1 MFGGGI
7 ILLKRVIEF
16 FRVLGELR
24 YLIPVMRYKF
34 PDPEDS
40 ASLAHTFQDTTNR
53 FAERPFLYFEDEMW
67 TYADTNKAA
76 NILATYLTSTGV
88 KHGDRIVLFMENRPS
103 FVISLLALNKIGA
116 IAVLINTS
124 LTGDPLIHCINSSD
138 SVKCIVGAEQA
149 DALEDVLDQINITK
163 QEDFLWSKD
172 TDQYSLPDWAIDLQ
186 AQLDN
191 SNDKNLDETDS
202 VKAKDVACY
211 IFTSGTTGVPKA
223 AICPNQKLIAA
234 SINIKMAGYRINEK
248 DCMHN
253 SLPLY
258 HSTGLMLGLCA
269 VVQAGASTFIKRK
282 FSATSFWDEV
292 QKYNTTAL
300 VYIGELCRYL
310 ANSEPRQAEQ
320 NNPLKV
326 MVGNGLRP
334 DVWDTFK
341 DRFQVNRIVEIYGA
355 SEGNALFMNLL
366 NKNKTIGMTNADV
379 ALIEYDV
386 AEDEVLKTDD
396 GFCKRILNHDPGLL
410 IVRIGPNAVFNGY
423 TDAQAT
429 EKKILRNVFDEG
441 DAWFN
446 TGDLIKTVDVGYSL
460 GKTHYQFVDRI
471 GDTFR
476 WKSENVS
483 TNEVGEILNGYKD
496 VNMSNVYGVQIPGC
510 EGRAGMAAFSL
521 EDAES
526 FDWQAFSD
534 YVENSLP
541 KYARPLFI
549 RIIQEMDTTG
559 TFKLKKND
567 LRNEAFDIGKVSDPI
582 YCLKPNSSNY
592 VALDNEW
599 LQTINSEQAGY

>member
-1 MFGGGI
+1 LFN
-7 ILLKRVIEF
+7 KVIEF
-16 FRVLGELR
+16 FRVVGELR

-40 ASLAHTFQDTTNR
+40 GSLAHLFQDTTEK
-53 FAERPFLYFEDEMW
+53 FSERPFLYFEDEVW
-67 TYADTNKAA
+67 TYAQTNKAA
-76 NILATYLTSTGV
+76 NSMARYLVSTGV
-88 KHGDRIVLFMENRPS
+88 KHGDRVVLFMENRPS
-103 FVISLLALNKIGA
+103 FLISLLALNKIGA

-138 SVKCIVGAEQA
+138 AVKCIVGAERA
-149 DALEDVLDQINITK
+149 SPLEDVLNQINISK
-163 QEDFLWSKD
+163 QEDFLWAQD
-172 TDQYSLPDWAIDLQ
+172 TAQYSLPDWAIDLK
-186 AQLDN
+186 AQLDLSDDDNLEETN
-191 SNDKNLDETDS
+191 S
-202 VKAKDVACY
+202 VRVKDVACY

-223 AICPNQKLIAA
+223 AICPNQKLMAA
-234 SINIKMAGYRINEK
+234 SVNIKIAGYRINET

-258 HSTGLMLGLCA
+258 HSTGLMLGICA
-269 VVQAGASTFIKRK
+269 VIQAGASTFIKRK
-282 FSATSFWDEV
+282 FSASSFWDEV

-310 ANSEPRQAEQ
+310 ANTEPTPVEQ

-334 DVWDTFK
+334 DVWDIFK
-341 DRFQVNRIVEIYGA
+341 ERFGVDRIVEIYGA

-366 NKNKTIGMTNADV
+366 NKDKTIGMTNAQV

-386 AEDEVLKTDD
+386 AEDKIIKNED
-396 GFCKRILNHDPGLL
+396 GTCKKITNHDPGLL
-410 IVRIGPNAVFNGY
+410 IVFISPNSVFNGY

-429 EKKILRNVFDEG
+429 EKKILRDVFEKG

-446 TGDLIKTVDVGYSL
+446 TGDLIKTVDVGYAL
-460 GKTHYQFVDRI
+460 GKTHYQFVDRV

-483 TNEVGEILNGYKD
+483 TNEVGEILNGFKD
-496 VNMSNVYGVQIPGC
+496 VNMSNVYGVEIPGC

-521 EDAES
+521 EDASS
-526 FDWQAFSD
+526 FDWQGFSNH
-534 YVENSLP
+534 VENSLP

-549 RIIQEMDTTG
+549 RIIEEMDTTG

-567 LRNEAFDIGKVSDPI
+567 LRNEAFNIDKVSDQI

-592 VALDNEW
+592 EVLDNEW

>member
-1 MFGGGI
+1 LFNKI
-7 ILLKRVIEF
+7 KEF

-24 YLIPVMRYKF
+24 YLIPVLRYKF
-34 PDPEDS
+34 PDPDDQ
-40 ASLAHTFQDTTNR
+40 ASLAHSFQDTTEK
-53 FAERPFLYFEDEMW
+53 FSDRPFLHFENETW
-67 TYADTNKAA
+67 TYAQINKAA
-76 NILATYLTSTGV
+76 NSLARYFVATGV
-88 KHGDRIVLFMENRPS
+88 KHGDRVVMFMENRPS

-124 LTGDPLIHCINSSD
+124 LTGDPLVHCINSSD
-138 SVKCIVGAEQA
+138 SIKCIVGAERA
-149 DALEDVLDQINITK
+149 KPLEDVLDQINITK
-163 QEDFLWSKD
+163 QEDLLWVED
-172 TDQYSLPDWAIDLQ
+172 TPNYSLPEWAIDLK
-186 AQLDN
+186 AKID
-191 SNDKNLDETDS
+191 SSKDENLEETNS
-202 VKAKDVACY
+202 VKAKDVACF

-223 AICPNQKLIAA
+223 AICPNQKLMAA
-234 SINIKMAGYRINEK
+234 SINIKMAGYRIDET

-269 VVQAGASTFIKRK
+269 VIQAGASTFIKRK
-282 FSATSFWDEV
+282 FSASSFWEEV
-292 QKYNTTAL
+292 QKHNTTAL

-310 ANSEPRQAEQ
+310 ANQDSTQAEL

-341 DRFQVNRIVEIYGA
+341 DRFGVNRIVEIYGA

-366 NKNKTIGMTNADV
+366 NKDKTIGMTSADV
-379 ALIEYDV
+379 VLIEYDI
-386 AEDEVLKTDD
+386 AEDEILKSDD
-396 GFCKRILNHDPGLL
+396 GFCRKIINHDPGLL
-410 IVRIGPNAVFNGY
+410 IIKIGPNAVFNGY

-429 EKKILRNVFDEG
+429 EKKILRDVLEKG

-446 TGDLIKTVDVGYSL
+446 TGDLIRTVDVGYSL
-460 GKTHYQFVDRI
+460 GKTHYQFVDRV

-483 TNEVGEILNGYKD
+483 TNEVGEILNGFKD
-496 VNMSNVYGVQIPGC
+496 VNMSNVYGVKIPGC

-521 EDAES
+521 DDVNS
-526 FDWQAFSD
+526 FDWDGFSD
-534 YVENSLP
+534 YVESSLP

-567 LRNEAFDIGKVSDPI
+567 LRNEAFDIGKVTDTV

-592 VALDNEW
+592 QALDNEW

>member
-1 MFGGGI
+1 M
-7 ILLKRVIEF
+7 ILLERVIEF

-34 PDPEDS
+34 PDPEDP

-138 SVKCIVGAEQA
+138 SIKCIVGAEQA

-191 SNDKNLDETDS
+191 SNDKNLDETNS

-320 NNPLKV
+320 NNPLEV

-521 EDAES
+521 DDAES

>member
-1 MFGGGI
+1 MFGRGI
-7 ILLKRVIEF
+7 NLLKRVIEL

-34 PDPEDS
+34 PDPDDP

-138 SVKCIVGAEQA
+138 SIKCIVGAEQA

-191 SNDKNLDETDS
+191 SNDKNLDETNS

>member
-34 PDPEDS
+34 PDPDDP

-138 SVKCIVGAEQA
+138 SIKCIVGAEQA

-191 SNDKNLDETDS
+191 SNDKNLDETNS

-234 SINIKMAGYRINEK
+234 SVNIKMAGYRINEK

-521 EDAES
+521 EDAEN

>member
-138 SVKCIVGAEQA
+138 SIKCIVGAEQA

-191 SNDKNLDETDS
+191 SNDKNLDETNS

-234 SINIKMAGYRINEK
+234 SVNIKMAGYRINEK

>member
-1 MFGGGI
+1 MFNKI
-7 ILLKRVIEF
+7 KEF

-24 YLIPVMRYKF
+24 YLIPVLRYKF
-34 PDPEDS
+34 PDPDDH
-40 ASLAHTFQDTTNR
+40 ASLAHSFQDTTEK
-53 FAERPFLYFEDEMW
+53 FSDRPFLYFEDETW
-67 TYADTNKAA
+67 TYAQINKSA
-76 NILATYLTSTGV
+76 NSLARYLVSTGV
-88 KHGDRIVLFMENRPS
+88 KHGDRVVMFMENRPS

-124 LTGDPLIHCINSSD
+124 LTGDPLVHCINSSD
-138 SVKCIVGAEQA
+138 SIKCIVGAERA
-149 DALEDVLDQINITK
+149 KPLEDVLHQINITK
-163 QEDFLWSKD
+163 QEDLLWVED
-172 TDQYSLPDWAIDLQ
+172 TSSYSLPEWAIDLKANIDSSQ
-186 AQLDN
+186 N
-191 SNDKNLDETDS
+191 ENLEETNS
-202 VKAKDVACY
+202 VKAKDVACF

-223 AICPNQKLIAA
+223 AICPNQKLMAA
-234 SINIKMAGYRINEK
+234 SINIKMAGYRIDET

-258 HSTGLMLGLCA
+258 HSTSLMLGLCA
-269 VVQAGASTFIKRK
+269 VIQAGASTFIKRK
-282 FSATSFWDEV
+282 FSASSFWEEV
-292 QKYNTTAL
+292 QKHNTTAL

-310 ANSEPRQAEQ
+310 ANQDPTQAEL

-341 DRFQVNRIVEIYGA
+341 DRFGVNRIVEIYGA

-366 NKNKTIGMTNADV
+366 NKDKTIGMTSADV
-379 ALIEYDV
+379 VLIEYDV
-386 AEDEVLKTDD
+386 AEDEILKSDD
-396 GFCKRILNHDPGLL
+396 GFCRKIINHDPGLL
-410 IVRIGPNAVFNGY
+410 IIKIGPNAVFNGY

-429 EKKILRNVFDEG
+429 EKKILRDVFEEG

-446 TGDLIKTVDVGYSL
+446 TGDLIRTVDVGYSL
-460 GKTHYQFVDRI
+460 GKTHYQFVDRV

-483 TNEVGEILNGYKD
+483 TNEVGEILNGFKD
-496 VNMSNVYGVQIPGC
+496 VNMSNVYGVKIPGC

-521 EDAES
+521 DDVNS
-526 FDWQAFSD
+526 FDWDGFSD
-534 YVENSLP
+534 YVESSLP

-567 LRNEAFDIGKVSDPI
+567 LRNEAFDIGKVTDPV

-592 VALDNEW
+592 EALDDEW

>member
-34 PDPEDS
+34 PDPDDP

-53 FAERPFLYFEDEMW
+53 FTERPFLYFEDEMW

-138 SVKCIVGAEQA
+138 SIKCIVGAEQA

-191 SNDKNLDETDS
+191 SNDKNLDETNS

-521 EDAES
+521 EDAEN

-599 LQTINSEQAGY
+599 LKTINSEQAGY

>member
-34 PDPEDS
+34 PDPDDP

-88 KHGDRIVLFMENRPS
+88 KHGYRIVLFMENRPS

-191 SNDKNLDETDS
+191 SNDKNLDETNS

-234 SINIKMAGYRINEK
+234 SVNIKMAGYRINEK

-521 EDAES
+521 EDAET